1 MGRDH
6 VIRGSRITNGI
17 LKKEIDQDSQR
28 CHTGYRPVLLHET
41 CLCDIHT
48 HTCTTAHGR
57 RGGSQVKGWAKVG
70 KLWCRTPGGVVCIQ
84 RLGEEK
90 EATGSAFH
98 WLCDLR

>member
-57 RGGSQVKGWAKVG
+57 RGGPRLRVG
-70 KLWCRTPGGVVCIQ
+70 QKLENSGVEHLVV
-84 RLGEEK
+84 LF
-90 EATGSAFH
+90 AYSN
-98 WLCDLR
+98 